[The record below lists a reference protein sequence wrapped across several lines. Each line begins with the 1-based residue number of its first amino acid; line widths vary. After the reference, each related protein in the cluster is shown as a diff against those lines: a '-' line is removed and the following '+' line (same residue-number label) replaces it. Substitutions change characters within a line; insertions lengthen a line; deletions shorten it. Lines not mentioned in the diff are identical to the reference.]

1 MNKIFKVIWSK
12 SKQCYVVVSEMA
24 KNTTGKKKIVV
35 ASILATL
42 AMTTAV
48 QDVNAVNGSGDR
60 AGFSDGSSGV
70 AFHSTQGL
78 AIGLKNGDVT
88 RANGNV
94 ATVAIGAHSH
104 ANGSSSVAIGG
115 GETNGQG
122 AVALGWVSATGNSAV
137 ALGGTGGT
145 AANGDNA
152 FATSGGVATG
162 ANTFAASGGVASQSN
177 AIAIGSDSKGAGE
190 SALALGKSTQAK
202 SSKSIAVGEGAT
214 ADGTA
219 TIAIGAGV
227 LPQLVKMYKL
237 RKNVLQLLGGT

>member
-152 FATSGGVATG
+152 FATSG
-162 ANTFAASGGVASQSN
+162 
-177 AIAIGSDSKGAGE
+177 KWWCC
-190 SALALGKSTQAK
+190 
-202 SSKSIAVGEGAT
+202 
-214 ADGTA
+214 
-219 TIAIGAGV
+219 
-227 LPQLVKMYKL
+227 
-237 RKNVLQLLGGT
+237 

>member
-12 SKQCYVVVSEMA
+12 SKQCYVVASEMA

-48 QDVNAVNGSGDR
+48 QDVMLLMVAGIVLDSAMAVQV
-60 AGFSDGSSGV
+60 F

-122 AVALGWVSATGNSAV
+122 AVALGWVSATGIV
-137 ALGGTGGT
+137 
-145 AANGDNA
+145 
-152 FATSGGVATG
+152 
-162 ANTFAASGGVASQSN
+162 
-177 AIAIGSDSKGAGE
+177 
-190 SALALGKSTQAK
+190 
-202 SSKSIAVGEGAT
+202 
-214 ADGTA
+214 
-219 TIAIGAGV
+219 
-227 LPQLVKMYKL
+227 P
-237 RKNVLQLLGGT
+237 LL